1 MVNALKNLRTGSQEI
16 APRSIPGFDAIAP
29 MALEPRFMFDAA
41 GAATAAD
48 SAEQAQA
55 DAEAEQATQQESDT
69 SSSNSDSS
77 QSEDAATQ
85 PNVPASGSEFDV
97 LRTVDAAQNG
107 GRKEVV
113 FIDGSL
119 TGIDD
124 LIADIGDGVE
134 IVVLDGNADGLDQI
148 VAWAAQNADF
158 DALHIISHGA
168 EGVVY
173 LGNMTLNSETV
184 IARADDLAAIGASL
198 TESGDILLYGCR
210 VAGGDGKAFADALA
224 LATGADIAASI
235 DDTGAS
241 NLGGDWELEYATG
254 ALEGMAY
261 SSSYEHLLATDNMD
275 SATASGTT
283 VTSSVDGIGY
293 TIATSSGGSWFEFSG
308 QTVTYTSGGSG
319 TVPFIGGHFWG
330 QATGDGTSYTFNFNS
345 PVNITSIGMLSVSTE
360 TGATYVFSDTTSGS
374 SNSNVNVAFSSLD
387 GVTMTMGGGY
397 HATNVSLGW
406 TAVSSFTVT
415 LTGGDGNMR
424 LAFDDLIAS
433 AAPANN
439 APTLTGAPSS
449 VTVTEDVS
457 TNIDLSA
464 VTVAD
469 SDGDTLTV
477 TLEAN
482 AGVMTATSS
491 GGVTVSGSG
500 TGTLTLSGSAANINT
515 YLDTTTNVSY
525 QGASNANGN
534 SAATISA
541 KVNDGTV
548 DSSSSSITVNITA
561 VNDDPTASG
570 VPASITVTEDTA
582 SNVDL
587 SAITISDVDA
597 ASSSITVTIA
607 ADSGTLTAS
616 SGGGVTIGG
625 SATGT
630 LTLTGTV
637 ASIDTFLNT
646 ASNIQY
652 TGTTNT
658 SGNSAATLTITAN
671 DGGNTGTGGGGNV
684 TLGTVAVNITA
695 VNDDPTA
702 TGVPASITVTED
714 TAGNVDLSAITLS
727 DVDAG
732 SSSITVTIAASAG
745 TLAASSGGSVT
756 VSGSSTGTL
765 TLTGTVAN
773 IDTYLNT
780 ASNIQYTGA
789 SNASGNSAA
798 TLTITAN
805 DGGNTGSGGGGNVT
819 LGTVAVNITAVNDD
833 PTGTSMPAS
842 VSVTED
848 TLSNVNLSA
857 ATFADVDGDTL
868 TVTLTVSAG
877 TFATPADGAGVGGG
891 VTETLVN
898 ATTITLVGSAADINT
913 YLDSSSRIQYTP
925 ASNVTGNNVATITAT
940 VNDGNGSGDVAAG
953 TTQINVTAAN
963 DAPVLTG
970 LDGAPSFTE
979 GGSAVVLDSNVTVS
993 DVELAA
999 LNGGNGN
1006 FAGATLVLVQN
1017 GGANA
1022 ADVFSMITGGNLTL
1036 NGSNIESGGN
1046 VIASFDT
1053 STSGQLTITFQNNG
1067 TIPTTALVNEVMQ
1080 AIRYSN
1086 SSNDPASSVQ
1096 IDWTFSDGN
1105 SGSAQGTGGALTAT
1119 GSTTVSITNVNDA
1132 PTLSATGGNP
1142 TYVEGAGGSD
1152 LFNTVTASTVESA
1165 DRFSAMTMTV
1175 TNVSDGAS
1183 EIISFDGSDVALTN
1197 GNSVTS
1203 ATNGLTVNVS
1213 VTGSTA
1219 TISFSGATLTSA
1231 QMQTLVDGLSYR
1243 NTSDNPTTAGNRVV
1257 TITSITDN
1265 GGTANSGSNS
1275 AAPNLTS
1282 TVSLT
1287 GVNDAPVI
1295 GNLNG
1300 DNTALQP
1307 GNTSNIDKDGN
1318 FTLSNADSAD
1328 YNGGTLVITPN
1339 GGNSASG
1346 NFSFDGT
1353 NVTSGGDGT
1362 IAAGETIMVGGVAIG
1377 TVHATNDGQGGN
1389 TLTITFNANA
1399 TDARIQT
1406 LVQNTRWSASAGSG
1420 AQSFDLVVNDAD
1432 GTANGGAESASA
1444 TFTMTLGNPAV
1455 IANLGGDSVNYTE
1468 GDSAVALDFGGNL
1481 TITDAD
1487 NPASFNSGNL
1497 TVTVSGNAQAGEDI
1511 LTLIT
1516 TGNVSLSG
1524 TTAGSNVSVGGTVIG
1539 TLGNNIAAGNNL
1551 VINFN
1556 SNATL
1561 ARVQDL
1567 ARAVAYQNDSQNP
1580 TASTRSVSMT
1590 LTDNDGLAS
1599 TAAVSSVVVAAV
1611 NDAPTLSLANGG
1623 TTTISVT
1630 EDTAGN
1636 FDLSAITISDVD
1648 NTSLT
1653 VTIAVSGGTLT
1664 ASSSGGVTIGNSGT
1678 GSITLQGTVANIN
1691 TYLDTASNIQ
1701 YTGAANVNGTA
1712 AATYT
1717 IHAND
1722 GTTNPQIGSGNIDI
1736 TAVNDAPSIGNLS
1749 GDSVNYTAG
1758 QTLKLDAGQNA
1769 LVTDIDSTNLD
1780 LGNGGTLTVSISGG
1794 LVAGEDLLTIS
1805 TTGTTI
1811 TLAGT
1816 TAGSNVSVGGTVIGT
1831 LTNAIAAGNSL
1842 VISLNSNST
1851 PANVQEVVR
1860 AVAYQNTAGTPTYAN
1875 RTVSFTL
1882 SDGDATSSAVTTTI
1896 VVAKPTTTTTPPPVT
1911 PPAPTPPPVVTPPPL
1926 LQTPGTATG
1935 GDAGTPVSNAIT
1947 TNAGGSGSAG
1957 PIIAGGNIQTTVTG
1971 QLGNT
1976 SPIGNSGT
1984 PVSAGLSSSQVGS
1997 GLGGGAS
2004 IVTGNLG
2011 TGGAAGGG
2019 LGGGQGGG
2027 LGGGTAGGVGGI
2039 GGGLGS
2045 GLGGGPAQG
2054 GAGGFGSAAGGSAAT
2069 GPTGGSAGVGTGAG
2083 SAGGLTPGGAGTG
2096 LGGDPNAGGPSDGL
2110 DGLPLGQPGGEPGAE
2125 GQDGAQ
2131 PAEGNGA
2138 PEGEGGDQA
2147 ALEEGSDELASAW
2160 QGDFSSQLAAFGGM
2174 SDQEAKLLAKALTLH
2189 QMPA

>member
-1 MVNALKNLRTGSQEI
+1 MNTLKNFLTRSQES
-16 APRSIPGFDAIAP
+16 APRSIPGFDAVAP
-29 MALEPRFMFDAA
+29 IALEPRFMFDAA

-55 DAEAEQATQQESDT
+55 DAEAEQVTHQESDT
-69 SSSNSDSS
+69 SSSNGDGL
-77 QSEDAATQ
+77 QSEDVANQSDVLT
-85 PNVPASGSEFDV
+85 SGSEFDI
-97 LRTVDAAQNG
+97 LRMADAAQNG

-119 TGIDD
+119 TDIDD
-124 LIADIGDGVE
+124 LITGIGDGVE

-173 LGNMTLNSETV
+173 LGDMALNSETV
-184 IARADDLAAIGASL
+184 VSRADDLAAIGSSL
-198 TESGDILLYGCR
+198 AESGDILLYGCR

-224 LATGADIAASI
+224 LATGADIAASVN
-235 DDTGAS
+235 DTGAS

-283 VTSSVDGIGY
+283 VTSTVDGIGY

-360 TGATYVFSDTTSGS
+360 AGATYVFSDTTSGS

-449 VTVTEDVS
+449 ITVTEDVS

-464 VTVAD
+464 ITVAD
-469 SDGDTLTV
+469 SDGDNLTV

-482 AGVMTATSS
+482 AGVMTATSN

-525 QGASNANGN
+525 QGASNASGN

-548 DSSSSSITVNITA
+548 DSSTSSIT
-561 VNDDPTASG
+561 
-570 VPASITVTEDTA
+570 
-582 SNVDL
+582 
-587 SAITISDVDA
+587 
-597 ASSSITVTIA
+597 
-607 ADSGTLTAS
+607 
-616 SGGGVTIGG
+616 
-625 SATGT
+625 
-630 LTLTGTV
+630 
-637 ASIDTFLNT
+637 
-646 ASNIQY
+646 
-652 TGTTNT
+652 
-658 SGNSAATLTITAN
+658 
-671 DGGNTGTGGGGNV
+671 
-684 TLGTVAVNITA
+684 
-695 VNDDPTA
+695 
-702 TGVPASITVTED
+702 
-714 TAGNVDLSAITLS
+714 
-727 DVDAG
+727 
-732 SSSITVTIAASAG
+732 
-745 TLAASSGGSVT
+745 
-756 VSGSSTGTL
+756 
-765 TLTGTVAN
+765 
-773 IDTYLNT
+773 
-780 ASNIQYTGA
+780 
-789 SNASGNSAA
+789 
-798 TLTITAN
+798 
-805 DGGNTGSGGGGNVT
+805 
-819 LGTVAVNITAVNDD
+819 VNITAVNDD

-848 TLSNVNLSA
+848 TLSNINLSA

-898 ATTITLVGSAADINT
+898 ATTITLVGSASDINT

-953 TTQINVTAAN
+953 TTQINVTAVN

-970 LDGAPSFTE
+970 LDGTPAFTE

-1006 FAGATLVLVQN
+1006 FAGATLVLVRN

-1080 AIRYSN
+1080 GIRYSN

-1119 GSTTVSITNVNDA
+1119 GSTMVSITNVNDA

-1219 TISFSGATLTSA
+1219 TISFTGATLTAA

-1243 NTSDNPTTAGNRVV
+1243 NTSDNPTTSGNRVV
-1257 TITSITDN
+1257 TITGITDN

-1287 GVNDAPVI
+1287 AVNDAPVI

-1300 DNTALQP
+1300 DNSALQP

-1328 YNGGTLVITPN
+1328 YNGGSLVITPN
-1339 GGNSASG
+1339 GGNSANGS
-1346 NFSFDGT
+1346 FSFDGT

-1362 IAAGETIMVGGVAIG
+1362 IVAGETILVGGVAIG

-1389 TLTITFNANA
+1389 TLTITFNTNA
-1399 TDARIQT
+1399 TNARVET

-1432 GTANGGAESASA
+1432 GTANSGAEAASA

-1455 IANLGGDSVNYTE
+1455 IANLGGDSVNFTE
-1468 GDSAVALDFGGNL
+1468 GDSAVALDSGGNL

-1487 NPASFNSGNL
+1487 NPANFNGGIL
-1497 TVTVSGNAQAGEDI
+1497 TVTVSANAQAGEDI

-1556 SNATL
+1556 SNATV

-1580 TASTRSVSMT
+1580 TASTRSVSIT
-1590 LTDNDGLAS
+1590 LTDNDGLVS

-1678 GSITLQGTVANIN
+1678 GSITLQGTTANIN
-1691 TYLDTASNIQ
+1691 TYLATASNIQ
-1701 YTGAANVNGTA
+1701 YTGAANASGTA
-1712 AATYT
+1712 TATYT

-1736 TAVNDAPSIGNLS
+1736 TAVNDAPAIGSLS

-1758 QTLKLDAGQNA
+1758 QTLKLDVGQNA
-1769 LVTDIDSTNLD
+1769 LVTDVDSTD
-1780 LGNGGTLTVSISGG
+1780 FNGGTLTVSISAG

-1805 TTGTTI
+1805 TSGTTI
-1811 TLAGT
+1811 TLDGT
-1816 TAGSNVSVGGTVIGT
+1816 TAGSNVSVGGIVIGT
-1831 LTNAIAAGNSL
+1831 LTNAIEAGSDL
-1842 VISLNSNST
+1842 VISLGANAT

-1875 RTVSFTL
+1875 RTVTFSL
-1882 SDGDATSSAVTTTI
+1882 SDGNATSNAITTTI

-1911 PPAPTPPPVVTPPPL
+1911 PPTPTPPKVVTPPPL
-1926 LQTPGTATG
+1926 LQIPGTTAG

-1984 PVSAGLSSSQVGS
+1984 PVSAGLNSSQVGS
-1997 GLGGGAS
+1997 GLGGGTS
-2004 IVTGNLG
+2004 ILSSNLG
-2011 TGGAAGGG
+2011 TGGAVGGG
-2019 LGGGQGGG
+2019 LGGG
-2027 LGGGTAGGVGGI
+2027 LGGGI
-2039 GGGLGS
+2039 GSGLGS
-2045 GLGGGPAQG
+2045 GLGVGPVQG
-2054 GAGGFGSAAGGSAAT
+2054 GAGGFGGASGGSSV
-2069 GPTGGSAGVGTGAG
+2069 GGGVGP
-2083 SAGGLTPGGAGTG
+2083 AGGLAPVGVGTG
-2096 LGGDPNAGGPSDGL
+2096 LGGSSDAGGPSDGL
-2110 DGLPLGQPGGEPGAE
+2110 DGLPLGQPGGSPGAE
-2125 GQDGAQ
+2125 GQDGTP

-2138 PEGEGGDQA
+2138 SESEGGDQA
-2147 ALEEGSDELASAW
+2147 ALKEGGDDLAPAW
-2160 QGDFSSQLAAFGGM
+2160 QGDFSGQLAAFGGM

-2189 QMPA
+2189 RMPV